1 MGLALGGLALGRFVA
16 ALWAAVKIVVVAH
29 WKLLPS
35 ALAPRVFSGVFSGG
49 VFVC

>member
-1 MGLALGGLALGRFVA
+1 MGLALGGLALLGRFA
-16 ALWAAVKIVVVAH
+16 AAVKIVVVTH

-35 ALAPRVFSGVFSGG
+35 ALAPRVFSGG